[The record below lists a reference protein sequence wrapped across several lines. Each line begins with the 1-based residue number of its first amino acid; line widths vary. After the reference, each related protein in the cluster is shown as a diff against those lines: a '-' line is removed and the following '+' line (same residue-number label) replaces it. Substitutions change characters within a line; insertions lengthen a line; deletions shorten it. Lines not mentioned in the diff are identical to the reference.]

1 MHRVS
6 DMLRILTALNLHFPQ
21 GGRSPEEMQSL
32 AQDWAEDFAAFPMP
46 VMQQAV
52 KNCRRNQ
59 DFFPTTHQM
68 LEYCAKARGDLDRY
82 QQRMALPAPDMTEAA
97 NLERGKKQCAAILEK
112 LRLRGFSRAS

>member
-1 MHRVS
+1 
-6 DMLRILTALNLHFPQ
+6 MLRILTALNLHFPQ

-32 AQDWAEDFAAFPMP
+32 AQDWAEDFEAFPMP

-68 LEYCAKARGDLDRY
+68 LEYCAKAKGELERY
-82 QQRMALPAPDMTEAA
+82 SQRMALPAPDMTETA
-97 NLERGKKQCAAILEK
+97 NVERGKQQCAAILE
-112 LRLRGFSRAS
+112 RLRRHSFSRAS